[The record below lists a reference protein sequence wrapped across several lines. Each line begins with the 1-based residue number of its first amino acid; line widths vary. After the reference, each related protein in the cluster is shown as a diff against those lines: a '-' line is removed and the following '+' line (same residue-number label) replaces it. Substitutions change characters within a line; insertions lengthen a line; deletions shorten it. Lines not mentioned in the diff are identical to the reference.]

1 MGTAVSWFA
10 VGMKPAD
17 AVLKHLLLRDTGV
30 EVREGSCKIAGA
42 MLSNGSY
49 VVVSDEFWHPLIN
62 RDSMEVLSNGCVVV
76 GCSEHDGVNTS
87 LAFLYREGLQQWQ
100 ITHTLDEGDDHL
112 SVEGK
117 PPQLLTGILAQAQK
131 DRREKGYDAVFGVPA
146 TLVQQICGFRHLAH
160 PELRFT
166 ELVPIPILAHPD
178 IVESLL
184 SHVEPVLLA
193 KGFTKGSTGDD
204 YQSFVA
210 KTDQVDISCD
220 FMHGG
225 YPKGGAWV
233 NMRFSVLNHY
243 VQALSTGVPGRGH
256 SLTYKRNFDQIVG
269 GQFSI
274 ETADDLVEWTQKIDT
289 RLPAV
294 IDQMHSIQGLDALAN
309 DGSPRRGF
317 FGDPTLSHFDTET
330 GLSRLVLAYLAGN
343 PNFERMVAET
353 DAECYGGA
361 SPKNPVHEDVAYLKA
376 HAKPVG

>member
-1 MGTAVSWFA
+1 
-10 VGMKPAD
+10 MKPAN
-17 AVLKHLLLRDTGV
+17 AVLKHLLLRDTGI
-30 EVREGSCKIAGA
+30 EVREGSCRIAGA
-42 MLSNGSY
+42 VLPNGSF
-49 VVVSDEFWHPLIN
+49 VVVMDEFWHPLIK
-62 RDSMEVLSNGCVVV
+62 RSTMEVLSNGCVVV
-76 GCSEHDGVNTS
+76 GCSEYDNVNTS

-100 ITHTLDEGDDHL
+100 VTHTLDEGDDHL
-112 SVEGK
+112 AVEGK
-117 PPQLLTGILAQAQK
+117 PPQLLAGILAQAKK

-146 TLVQQICGFRHLAH
+146 SLVQQICGFRHRAH

-166 ELVPIPILAHPD
+166 ELVPIPILAHPY
-178 IVESLL
+178 IAESLL
-184 SHVEPVLLA
+184 PHVEPVLLA
-193 KGFTKGSTGDD
+193 KGFTKVSSGDD
-204 YQSFVA
+204 HQSFVA
-210 KTDQVDISCD
+210 KTDQVDIRCD
-220 FMHGG
+220 FVHGG
-225 YPKGGAWV
+225 YPNEGGAWV
-233 NMRFSVLNHY
+233 TMRFSVLNHY

-256 SLTYKRNFDQIVG
+256 SLTYKRNFDEIVG
-269 GQFSI
+269 GAFSI
-274 ETADDLVEWTQKIDT
+274 QTADDLAEWTHKIDS

-330 GLSRLVLAYLAGN
+330 GLSRLVLAYLASN